1 MKLFY
6 YILSLFSLKLQD
18 RHKLVTNNIGFFH
31 YTFNKKFSNIFPVTL
46 KEDLRQESYYGFV
59 KAANKYDPSHNVSFL
74 IYSKY
79 YIHGY
84 GLNALRKYNK
94 TKINTVEFEGDS
106 LKHTK
111 SLYKNDILD
120 LGYENLDAIKKFIKY
135 CNESKYGYL
144 LEDYYYNNLS
154 NRKLAKKYNIPR
166 SSIYNILK
174 REMSLFRIIYGYS
187 YNK

>member
-6 YILSLFSLKLQD
+6 YILSLFSLSLQN

-31 YTFNKKFSNIFPVTL
+31 YIFNKKFSNVFPVTI
-46 KEDLRQESYYGFV
+46 KEDLRQECYIGFV
-59 KAANKYDPSHNVSFL
+59 KAANKYDPNYNVSFL
-74 IYSKY
+74 IYSKH

-94 TKINTVEFEGDS
+94 TKINTVEFDGEL

-111 SLYKNDILD
+111 SLYKNIILD
-120 LGYENLDAIKKFIKY
+120 TSYENLDAIKKFSKY

-154 NRKLAKKYNIPR
+154 HRKMAEKYNIPR